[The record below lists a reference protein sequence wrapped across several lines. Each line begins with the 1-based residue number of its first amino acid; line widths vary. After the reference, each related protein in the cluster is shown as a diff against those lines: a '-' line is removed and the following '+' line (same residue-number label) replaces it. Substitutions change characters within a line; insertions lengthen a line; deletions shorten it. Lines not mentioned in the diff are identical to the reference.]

1 MNRAIVVKT
10 YGDSEIAGAIVDG
23 MSRAPAINAAELETV
38 RAENVRLKELTGVRS
53 YGDSVRLE
61 TACKALAVKSRPN
74 QLDGCT
80 GPFWARGRYCG
91 TRLRN
96 GWNISENGIGV
107 DTECLARLTGKR

>member
-38 RAENVRLKELTGVRS
+38 RAENVRLKALTGVRS

-61 TACKALAVKSRPN
+61 TACKALAVKYSIKPVGR
-74 QLDGCT
+74 LYGAVL
-80 GPFWARGRYCG
+80 GFWALLWVG
-91 TRLRN
+91 LL
-96 GWNISENGIGV
+96 GWVEYFREWNRS
-107 DTECLARLTGKR
+107 